1 MTKKGTFF
9 RYAMLMM
16 RKNHNSN
23 KRKGVYNYMLRA
35 SLKIIG
41 IYLIIV
47 VPFILI
53 MKRLVDFNNIFQF
66 LTDNFSDAFVFVLFT
81 ISESFL
87 GMIPPD
93 FFVIWAAKFNSPF
106 LFLSLLGI
114 LSYAGGVFSYF
125 IGHWLAETPRIKAYS
140 ERVLDKYII
149 LVRKWGGAFI
159 IIAALFPFSPY
170 SMVVMAVALLKYPF
184 RLYLLFAI
192 SRIARFL
199 IQGVLYLD
207 ILKIDTF
214 FG

>member
-1 MTKKGTFF
+1 MTKKNTFF
-9 RYAMLMM
+9 RYTMLMM

-23 KRKGVYNYMLRA
+23 KRKGVYNYMFRA
-35 SLKIIG
+35 SVKIIG

-93 FFVIWAAKFNSPF
+93 FFVIWAAKFNSPV

-114 LSYAGGVFSYF
+114 LSYAGGVVSYF

-149 LVRKWGGAFI
+149 LIRKLGGAFI

>member
-1 MTKKGTFF
+1 MTKRSSFL

-35 SLKIIG
+35 SVKIIG

-53 MKRLVDFNNIFQF
+53 MKRLIDFNNIFQF

-81 ISESFL
+81 VSESLL

-93 FFVIWAAKFNSPF
+93 FFVIWAAKFNSPVI
-106 LFLSLLGI
+106 FLSLLGI
-114 LSYAGGVFSYF
+114 LSYAGGVISYF

-207 ILKIDTF
+207 ILKIDSF

>member
-1 MTKKGTFF
+1 
-9 RYAMLMM
+9 MLMM

-35 SLKIIG
+35 SVKIIG

-53 MKRLVDFNNIFQF
+53 MKRLIDFNNIFQF

-81 ISESFL
+81 VSESLL

-93 FFVIWAAKFNSPF
+93 FFVIWAAKFNSPVI
-106 LFLSLLGI
+106 FLSLLGI
-114 LSYAGGVFSYF
+114 LSYAGGVISYF

-207 ILKIDTF
+207 ILKIDSF

>member
-1 MTKKGTFF
+1 MTKQGSFL
-9 RYAMLMM
+9 RYAWLMV

-35 SLKIIG
+35 SVKIIG

-53 MKRLVDFNNIFQF
+53 MKRLVDFNNIFNF

-81 ISESFL
+81 VSESFL

-114 LSYAGGVFSYF
+114 LSYAGGVVSYL